1 MERKKNKL
9 ILTVILL
16 TCIIAPLYAAG
27 VKQEIYGAYVDNR
40 MEIWK
45 KVIDG
50 MEAQKPSDN
59 KRLAELVNYQYG
71 YIGYCIGFN
80 LRDEARKYLSLAEK
94 NIDILESRNHNMSE
108 VNAYRCAFYGFRIAL
123 NKLSAPVNGLRS
135 IDHARKAL
143 ESGPNNY
150 FAYVQYGNILFYMPS
165 SFGGSK
171 HEGIA
176 YFLKA
181 REMME
186 KDRTG
191 LKENWNYM
199 SLLVII
205 GQSYTY
211 TGQLAAARAVY
222 EEILHIEPRFVYVRE
237 ELLPDLLARMK
248 NGHAG

>member
-1 MERKKNKL
+1 MKRKKNKL

-16 TCIIAPLYAAG
+16 TCILAPLYAAG
-27 VKQEIYGAYVDNR
+27 ERQEIYSAYVNNR
-40 MEIWK
+40 MEIWQ

-59 KRLAELVNYQYG
+59 EKLAELVNYQYG

-80 LRDEARKYLSLAEK
+80 LRDEARKYLTLAEK
-94 NIDILESRNHNMSE
+94 NIDILESRNHDRSV

-123 NKLSAPVNGLRS
+123 NKLSAPVNGLKS
-135 IDHARKAL
+135 IDHARKAIDM
-143 ESGPNNY
+143 GPDNY
-150 FAYVQYGNILFYMPS
+150 FAWIQNGNILFYMPS
-165 SFGGSK
+165 TLGGSK
-171 HEGIA
+171 LEGIG

-181 REMME
+181 RNMME
-186 KDRTG
+186 KDRTC
-191 LKENWNYM
+191 LKDNWNYL